1 MKVTV
6 FGLVALAV
14 AGFAAVRGVADFFRK
29 LTEAPAPPLP
39 SAPSP
44 RRPRRTRAPKQEAP
58 PPEEPAPAPAAAAP
72 ATLAPLPPARRPSF
86 RFRGR
91 DALRQAIV
99 AREVLGSPL
108 ALRPPR
114 F

>member
-44 RRPRRTRAPKQEAP
+44 QIGRAH
-58 PPEEPAPAPAAAAP
+58 
-72 ATLAPLPPARRPSF
+72 
-86 RFRGR
+86 
-91 DALRQAIV
+91 V
-99 AREVLGSPL
+99 
-108 ALRPPR
+108 
-114 F
+114 